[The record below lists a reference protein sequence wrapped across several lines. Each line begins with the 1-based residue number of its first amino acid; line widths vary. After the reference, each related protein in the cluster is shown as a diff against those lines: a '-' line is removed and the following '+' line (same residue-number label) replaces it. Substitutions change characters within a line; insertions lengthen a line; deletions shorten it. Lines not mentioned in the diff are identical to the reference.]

1 MNTLEAIYNRRSCR
15 NYTEEPVTEE
25 QLQTILKAAFSAPTA
40 VNAQPWEYI
49 VVTEE
54 PVLDK
59 IKDKMLFAR
68 LMHIRRLWSAE
79 I

>member
-15 NYTEEPVTEE
+15 NY
-25 QLQTILKAAFSAPTA
+25 
-40 VNAQPWEYI
+40 
-49 VVTEE
+49 TEE